1 MINEPWYGK
10 TKETYGIHEQ
20 KTFESSGQRPDE
32 ATTKTQY
39 FCIDV
44 RIFALHKILKSE
56 VSADLY
62 NICGNQTPNTHAFY
76 WSNIFYIGNLINV
89 FWATLSERKH
99 KELVIKLNLRKKIH
113 TDMLTC
119 ISIQNLAFEGSLFNF
134 QFQVSASLANR
145 LAHT

>member
-44 RIFALHKILKSE
+44 RIFALHKILKS
-56 VSADLY
+56 LKCQL
-62 NICGNQTPNTHAFY
+62 I
-76 WSNIFYIGNLINV
+76 YIISVGIRHL
-89 FWATLSERKH
+89 TL
-99 KELVIKLNLRKKIH
+99 
-113 TDMLTC
+113 MLFIGVT
-119 ISIQNLAFEGSLFNF
+119 SS
-134 QFQVSASLANR
+134 
-145 LAHT
+145 T